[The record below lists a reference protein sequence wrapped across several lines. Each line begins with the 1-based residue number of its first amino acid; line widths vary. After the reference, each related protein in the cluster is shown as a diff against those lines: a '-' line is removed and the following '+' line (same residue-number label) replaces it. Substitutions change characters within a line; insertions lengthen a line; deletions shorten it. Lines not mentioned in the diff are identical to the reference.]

1 MTQSL
6 KLYINLTKI
15 LAESSRRFTGGLD
28 GLGFNEFVILYH
40 LSQETEGKI
49 RRIDL
54 AEKMGLTPSG
64 VTRIL
69 GPMEKIGLTE
79 REAAARDA
87 RVSFV
92 KITDSGKRNLT
103 ESMERAE
110 RLAEQIFP
118 AEDEKTLNSFAGFLK
133 KHGGVLE

>member
-6 KLYINLTKI
+6 KLFINLSKI
-15 LAESSRRFTGGLD
+15 LTESSRRFTGGLD

-40 LSQETEGKI
+40 LSLAPEEKM

-64 VTRIL
+64 VTRL
-69 GPMEKIGLTE
+69 LAPMEKIGLIT

-87 RVSFV
+87 RVSYV
-92 KITDSGKRNLT
+92 KITDSGKRNLS
-103 ESMERAE
+103 ESMDRAE
-110 RLAEQIFP
+110 QLAEDIFP
-118 AEDEKTLNSFAGFLK
+118 AAHGDAMASFCEFIAGR
-133 KHGGVLE
+133 GGSVR